1 MDEIG
6 EAPLETQVKLL
17 RVLESGNSCVS
28 EKRKLEK
35 QMFRV
40 IAATNKS
47 LSELVK
53 NGDFREDLYFRLKTV
68 MVQLPPLRK
77 E

>member
-1 MDEIG
+1 MRVG
-6 EAPLETQVKLL
+6 EAKT
-17 RVLESGNSCVS
+17 
-28 EKRKLEK
+28 RKTDV
-35 QMFRV
+35 RV

-68 MVQLPPLRK
+68 MVQLPPLREK
-77 E
+77 